1 MISFS
6 FRADKR
12 AVMSTAE
19 ILNELANLTPAER
32 AEIARRIAAMDAAT
46 IDLQSRGIDA
56 RAAAELRGRLEPF
69 ALDWDSPEM
78 TAYDRYDA
86 AKSAM

>member
-1 MISFS
+1 
-6 FRADKR
+6 
-12 AVMSTAE
+12 MSTAE

-32 AEIARRIAAMDAAT
+32 AEIARQIAAMDAAT

-56 RAAAELRGRLEPF
+56 RAAADLRGQLEPF
-69 ALDWDSPEM
+69 ALDWESPEM

-86 AKSAM
+86 AKSTM

>member
-1 MISFS
+1 
-6 FRADKR
+6 
-12 AVMSTAE
+12 MSTAE

-46 IDLQSRGIDA
+46 IDLQSRGIDE
-56 RAAAELRGRLEPF
+56 RAAAELRGQLEPF
-69 ALDWDSPEM
+69 ALDWDSAEM
-78 TAYDRYDA
+78 AVYDRYDA

>member
-1 MISFS
+1 
-6 FRADKR
+6 
-12 AVMSTAE
+12 MSSAE
-19 ILNELANLTPAER
+19 ILNELANLTPSER

-56 RAAAELRGRLEPF
+56 KAATELRGRLEPF

-78 TAYDRYDA
+78 VAYDRYDA
-86 AKSAM
+86 AKSTM

>member
-1 MISFS
+1 
-6 FRADKR
+6 
-12 AVMSTAE
+12 MSTAE

-32 AEIARRIAAMDAAT
+32 AEIARHIAAMDAAT

-56 RAAAELRGRLEPF
+56 TAAAELRGRLEPF
-69 ALDWDSPEM
+69 ALEWDSPEM
-78 TAYDRYDA
+78 AAYDRYDA

>member
-1 MISFS
+1 
-6 FRADKR
+6 
-12 AVMSTAE
+12 MSTAE

-32 AEIARRIAAMDAAT
+32 AEIARCIAAMDAAT

-56 RAAAELRGRLEPF
+56 RAAAELRGQLEPF
-69 ALDWDSPEM
+69 ARDWDSPEM

-86 AKSAM
+86 AKSTM